1 MDAAGL
7 VKGMRRAAVGGLF
20 LLLVQVV
27 LGVSVIW
34 YARPMIP
41 TTLHVLNGAALMAV
55 IVLLTVR
62 VSRSCKC
69 AAHSDP
75 TTERS
80 NVDGFP
86 G

>member
-1 MDAAGL
+1 MDAAWL
-7 VKGMRRAAVGGLF
+7 EKGMRRAAVGGLF

-34 YARPMIP
+34 YSRPMIP

-62 VSRSCKC
+62 VSRSCKGG
-69 AAHSDP
+69 AHSDP